1 MTDNIN
7 PNATGIK
14 VAMNETCLRALAS
27 LLCLGAVAGCGIG
40 TDAATRLAY
49 DIEAGAGKLG
59 GRSGATHSIR
69 HHTPSKAGEC
79 TGPYKVQLDKVGA
92 LVIWCKDAAG
102 RTVSSHSTS
111 YHARFIDTPRT
122 YILDK
127 PAGATLII
135 DIERRNG
142 RAVVA
147 DVR

>member
-1 MTDNIN
+1 MTTRRGE
-7 PNATGIK
+7 PLRMKVSYYLLLAGI
-14 VAMNETCLRALAS
+14 VSTT
-27 LLCLGAVAGCGIG
+27 VGCDVW

-49 DIEAGAGKLG
+49 DIEAGAGRLG
-59 GRSGATHSIR
+59 RQSGAKHSIQ
-69 HHTPSKAGEC
+69 HNTPSKAGEC

-92 LVIWCKDAAG
+92 LIIWCKDAAG

-111 YHARFIDTPRT
+111 YHARFIDTPKT

-127 PAGATLII
+127 PAGAALII